1 MDGHPTEGSA
11 VRVWLR
17 ADDNPDRVG
26 HLAQIAKSHPE
37 KGMHAKLVTT
47 AVANAHWLPMDEKGF
62 LWDWL
67 RNLSVRHPR
76 IPRMCTCASAVGEP
90 TPAQSL
96 DTLAGESHLPGG
108 KRGRRD

>member
-1 MDGHPTEGSA
+1 MDGHPTAGSV

-67 RNLSVRHPR
+67 QNLSVRHPR
-76 IPRMCTCASAVGEP
+76 IPRMCTCASAVGAH
-90 TPAQSL
+90 TCTITGHTA
-96 DTLAGESHLPGG
+96 
-108 KRGRRD
+108 R